1 VQRREIGVVAIALGV
16 IAVLLALL
24 ADPLGIGGN
33 EDAFGWKQVVLL
45 VVGLVIAA
53 SGVVAILGPG
63 ARRRDARRPTS
74 EGGPEPSAD

>member
-1 VQRREIGVVAIALGV
+1 MQRREIGVMAIALGV

-33 EDAFGWKQVVLL
+33 EDTFGWKQVVLL

-53 SGVVAILGPG
+53 TGVVAILWPG
-63 ARRRDARRPTS
+63 AARREAGRAAS
-74 EGGPEPSAD
+74 EGGREPSAD